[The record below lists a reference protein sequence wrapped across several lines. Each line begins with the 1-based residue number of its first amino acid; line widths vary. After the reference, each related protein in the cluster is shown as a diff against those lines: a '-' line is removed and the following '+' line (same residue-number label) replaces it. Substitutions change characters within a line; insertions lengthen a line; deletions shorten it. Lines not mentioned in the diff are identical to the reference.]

1 MYNLFLAAI
10 KGSWIFALR
19 KLWTFFNDVNA
30 DLVTGAAAHAIL
42 AHALSVLLVA
52 ERRGAGLV
60 LRAAQVAAAVLA
72 TQQLVGG
79 QPEEAVLA
87 NQR

>member
-1 MYNLFLAAI
+1 MYNLYLAAI

-42 AHALSVLLVA
+42 AHAPGV
-52 ERRGAGLV
+52 E
-60 LRAAQVAAAVLA
+60 
-72 TQQLVGG
+72 
-79 QPEEAVLA
+79 QP
-87 NQR
+87 